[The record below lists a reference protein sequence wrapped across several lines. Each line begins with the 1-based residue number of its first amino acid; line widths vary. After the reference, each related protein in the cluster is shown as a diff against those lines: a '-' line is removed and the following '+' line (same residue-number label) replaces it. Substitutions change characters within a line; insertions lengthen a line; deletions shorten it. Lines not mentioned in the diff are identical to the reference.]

1 MYTKRFIKCQYSIYL
16 WLVPKQMQKSLS
28 SLKVEDENYF
38 AKESQISFKCN
49 GCNGA
54 FQKPILATVSSH
66 GSSQTYYACP
76 RCLSKISDVKQHE
89 NEEDEETSI
98 SVGKVKKVSVEKHED
113 TVECKHFLG
122 YLKKRPKDTPFPDEC
137 LTCDKMIECL
147 TH

>member
-1 MYTKRFIKCQYSIYL
+1 
-16 WLVPKQMQKSLS
+16 MQKSLS

-38 AKESQISFKCN
+38 SKESQISFRCN

-66 GSSQTYYACP
+66 GSVQTYYACP
-76 RCLSKISDVKQHE
+76 RCLSKISDVKQHK
-89 NEEDEETSI
+89 NEGDEEISI
-98 SVGKVKKVSVEKHED
+98 SIEKVKKVAVGKQED
-113 TVECKHFLG
+113 NVECKHFLG
-122 YLKKRPKDTPFPDEC
+122 YLKKRAKDAPFPDEC